1 LARKGSGQRAERRAL
16 WHYRLRGY
24 RILGANVWVAGYE
37 LDLIVRRGR
46 RLIFVEVKSK
56 TDGRFGRSE
65 GMVNAHKQ
73 QRLIRAADAWLA
85 RNHDCRSLDISVEV
99 IAVDG
104 NELRRIPL
112 GDPA

>member
-1 LARKGSGQRAERRAL
+1 M
-16 WHYRLRGY
+16 
-24 RILGANVWVAGYE
+24 WVAGYE

-65 GMVNAHKQ
+65 EMVDPRKQ
-73 QRLIRAADAWLA
+73 QRLVRAADAWLT
-85 RNHDCRSLDISVEV
+85 RNRDCRGLDISVEV
-99 IAVDG
+99 VAVDG